1 MQLSQRW
8 PHQAVC
14 VVFKQRQI
22 NKFLHDCL
30 TNWIKFLEKNED
42 KLCYFDKADVS
53 SGCHCLGTNAF
64 YSSCP
69 NHCNDMSNKI
79 SFEEQ
84 SDALMRIASKADMK
98 WNVTMC
104 VKDVTLF
111 IINV

>member
-1 MQLSQRW
+1 
-8 PHQAVC
+8 
-14 VVFKQRQI
+14 
-22 NKFLHDCL
+22 
-30 TNWIKFLEKNED
+30 
-42 KLCYFDKADVS
+42 
-53 SGCHCLGTNAF
+53 
-64 YSSCP
+64 
-69 NHCNDMSNKI
+69 MSNKI